1 MKNMKALTI
10 LLAAAMV
17 TLTGCGSSSDNSGN
31 AATNTPA
38 NDTTANNTATGNNA
52 ATGND
57 AAANNTAADNTAA
70 NNTAADDA
78 DAPAATNLDGREI
91 HISAWWD
98 GTPKGDT
105 ADSKKALDKLHEVEK
120 KYNVKIKYDNIP
132 FDKYMDKFTTAALSG
147 TPMADISILEFKRAL
162 APIKQGLLLPLSD
175 YTQATSDINNE
186 QVHTT
191 KLPQLLGN
199 DYFFGGKGVS
209 TVGMFYN
216 RDLFKKLGLPD
227 PQDLYASG
235 EWNWDKFLEV
245 AKQAT
250 TDTNNDG
257 KPDTWG
263 FADWAPGAARD
274 FGVTNGALFVNDDL
288 SVGFT
293 DPKMIETLEFINR
306 LYNTENVVKVKKG
319 DKNSWDE
326 TSTFKDGDVAMT
338 SNFDWNVGGLPFEVG
353 VVPNPQGP
361 SGDGKYTYANTAQNG
376 WVIPKG
382 VKDPQAV
389 YQIYEELQDVPSTEE
404 YLGQNGLEALF
415 KNQSDID
422 MALQHINNTGRI
434 SLEEGVTDYP
444 WFSVMDDI
452 IKKKLSVKATVE
464 KYKAPAEAALAKLK

>member
-1 MKNMKALTI
+1 MKKVKALTF
-10 LLAAAMV
+10 LLATTML
-17 TLTGCGSSSDNSGN
+17 TLTACGGGSNNAGGN
-31 AATNTPA
+31 AANNPPA
-38 NDTTANNTATGNNA
+38 NDASTGTAA
-52 ATGND
+52 GND
-57 AAANNTAADNTAA
+57 AAANNASAGNDASGNNAAATNE
-70 NNTAADDA
+70 
-78 DAPAATNLDGREI
+78 DAPAPIDLGGREI

-98 GTPKGDT
+98 GMPKGDT
-105 ADSKKALDKLHEVEK
+105 ADSKKALDKLHEIEK

-162 APIKQGLLLPLSD
+162 APIKQGLILPLSE
-175 YTQATSDINNE
+175 YTQGTSDINNE
-186 QVHTT
+186 QEHTI
-191 KLPQLLGN
+191 KLPQLLG
-199 DYFFGGKGVS
+199 DEYFFGGKGVS

-227 PQDLYASG
+227 PQDLYAG
-235 EWNWDKFLEV
+235 GQWNWDKFLEV

-263 FADWAPGAARD
+263 FSDWAPGAARD

-288 SVGFT
+288 TVGFT

-306 LYNTENVVKVKKG
+306 LYNKENVVKVKKG

-326 TSTFKDGDVAMT
+326 TSTFKDGDVAMS

-361 SGDGKYTYANTAQNG
+361 SGDGKFTYANTAQNG

-382 VKDPQAV
+382 VKDPQIV

-415 KNQSDID
+415 KNQADID

-434 SLEEGVTDYP
+434 SLEEGVADYP
-444 WFSVMDDI
+444 WFSILDDI
-452 IKKKLSVKATVE
+452 IKKNQSVTATVK
-464 KYKAPAEAALAKLK
+464 KYEAPAQTALDKLK

>member
-1 MKNMKALTI
+1 MKKVKALTF
-10 LLAAAMV
+10 LLAATML
-17 TLTGCGSSSDNSGN
+17 TLTACGGGSNNSGGN
-31 AATNTPA
+31 VANNQPA
-38 NDTTANNTATGNNA
+38 NDAPTGTATGNDSAANNA
-52 ATGND
+52 SSGND
-57 AAANNTAADNTAA
+57 ASGNNA
-70 NNTAADDA
+70 
-78 DAPAATNLDGREI
+78 AATNDAAPAPIDLGGREI

-162 APIKQGLLLPLSD
+162 APIKQGLILPLSE

-186 QVHTT
+186 QEHTI
-191 KLPQLLGN
+191 KLPQLIG
-199 DYFFGGKGVS
+199 DEYFFGGKGVS

-216 RDLFKKLGLPD
+216 RNLFKKLGLPD
-227 PQDLYASG
+227 PQELYANNQ
-235 EWNWDKFLEV
+235 WTWDKFLEV

-263 FADWAPGAARD
+263 FSDWAPGAARD
-274 FGVTNGALFVNDDL
+274 FGATNGALFVNDDL
-288 SVGFT
+288 TVGFT

-306 LYNTENVVKVKKG
+306 LYNKENVVKVKKG

-326 TSTFKDGDVAMT
+326 TSTFKDGDVAMS
-338 SNFDWNVGGLPFEVG
+338 SNFDWNVGGLPFEIG

-361 SGDGKYTYANTAQNG
+361 SGDGNYTYANTAQNG

-382 VKDPQAV
+382 VKEPQMV
-389 YQIYEELQDVPSTEE
+389 YQIYEELQDLPSTEE

-415 KNQSDID
+415 KSQADID
-422 MALQHINNTGRI
+422 MALEHINNTGRI
-434 SLEEGVTDYP
+434 SLEEGVADYP
-444 WFSVMDDI
+444 WFSIMDDI
-452 IKKKLSVKATVE
+452 IKKNQSVSATVQ
-464 KYKAPAEAALAKLK
+464 KYTAPAEAALAKLK

>member
-10 LLAAAMV
+10 LLAATML
-17 TLTGCGSSSDNSGN
+17 TLTGCGGGSNNAGGN
-31 AATNTPA
+31 AANDQPANEASTNT
-38 NDTTANNTATGNNA
+38 

-57 AAANNTAADNTAA
+57 AAANNASTGNDATG
-70 NNTAADDA
+70 NNA
-78 DAPAATNLDGREI
+78 AATNDAAPAPTDLGGREI

-98 GTPKGDT
+98 GMPKGDT

-162 APIKQGLLLPLSD
+162 APIKQGLLLPLSE
-175 YTQATSDINNE
+175 YTQGTSDINNE
-186 QVHTT
+186 QEHTV
-191 KLPQLLGN
+191 KLPQLLG
-199 DYFFGGKGVS
+199 DEYFFGGKGIS

-227 PQDLYASG
+227 PQELYAG
-235 EWNWDKFLEV
+235 GQWNWDKFLEI

-263 FADWAPGAARD
+263 FANSAPNAARD

-288 SVGFT
+288 TIGFS

-306 LYNTENVVKVKKG
+306 LYNKENVVKVKKG

-326 TSTFKDGDVAMT
+326 INTFKDGDVAM
-338 SNFDWNVGGLPFEVG
+338 SNNFDWNVGGLPFEIG

-382 VKDPQAV
+382 VKDPQVV
-389 YQIYEELQDVPSTEE
+389 YQIYEELQDIPSTEE
-404 YLGQNGLEALF
+404 YFGQNGLEALF
-415 KNQSDID
+415 KNQQDID
-422 MALQHINNTGRI
+422 MTLQHINNTGRI
-434 SLEEGVTDYP
+434 SLEEGIADYP
-444 WFSVMDDI
+444 FYAIMDDV
-452 IKKKLSVKATVE
+452 IKKNQSVTATVE
-464 KYKAPAEAALAKLK
+464 KYKAPAQAALDKMK

>member
-1 MKNMKALTI
+1 
-10 LLAAAMV
+10 MV
-17 TLTGCGSSSDNSGN
+17 TLTACGSSSDNTSNSGGN
-31 AATNTPA
+31 AASNNGAGDAATNNA
-38 NDTTANNTATGNNA
+38 GATGNNA
-52 ATGND
+52 APANDAAGND
-57 AAANNTAADNTAA
+57 AAA
-70 NNTAADDA
+70 ADDA
-78 DAPAATNLDGREI
+78 AAPAAVNLDGREI

-98 GTPKGDT
+98 GTPQGDT

-132 FDKYMDKFTTAALSG
+132 FDKYMDKFTTSALAG

-162 APIKQGLLLPLSD
+162 APIKQGLILPLSQ
-175 YTQATSDINNE
+175 YTQGTSDINNE
-186 QVHTT
+186 QKHTV
-191 KLPQLLGN
+191 KLPPILG
-199 DYFFGGKGVS
+199 DEYFFGGQGVS

-227 PQDLYASG
+227 PQELYANG
-235 EWNWDKFLEV
+235 QWTWDKFLEV

-288 SVGFT
+288 TVGFT

-306 LYNTENVVKVKKG
+306 LYNKENVVKVKKG

-326 TSTFKDGDVAMT
+326 VNTFKDGDVAMT

-382 VKDPQAV
+382 VKDPQIV
-389 YQIYEELQDVPSTEE
+389 YQIYEELQDLPSTEE

-415 KNQSDID
+415 KNQQDID
-422 MALQHINNTGRI
+422 MAIQHINGTGRI
-434 SLEEGVTDYP
+434 SLEEGVADYP

-452 IKKKLSVKATVE
+452 IKKNQSVSATVE